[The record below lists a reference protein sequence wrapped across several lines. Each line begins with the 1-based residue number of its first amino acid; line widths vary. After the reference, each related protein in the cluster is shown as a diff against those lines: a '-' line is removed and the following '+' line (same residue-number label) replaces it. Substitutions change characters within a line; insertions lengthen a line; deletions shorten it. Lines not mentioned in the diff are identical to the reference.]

1 MRERQAIHVAPPG
14 TADSCLSLDA
24 LPAGVVGGVSPGGSA
39 GEGAAGAGAD
49 VTAERLAVLRLRAG
63 RFPPQTSEPRLATI
77 YLLWTGEEGGYTVV
91 GLEH

>member
-1 MRERQAIHVAPPG
+1 MAPTG
-14 TADSCLSLDA
+14 AADSCLSSDA
-24 LPAGVVGGVSPGGSA
+24 PPDLSA
-39 GEGAAGAGAD
+39 GEGAAGEGAD